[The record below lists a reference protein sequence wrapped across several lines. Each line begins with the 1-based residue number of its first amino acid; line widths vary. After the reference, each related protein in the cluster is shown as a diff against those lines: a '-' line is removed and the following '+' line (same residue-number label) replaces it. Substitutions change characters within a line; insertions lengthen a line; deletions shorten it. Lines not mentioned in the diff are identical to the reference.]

1 MRLAEGKKRCGGER
15 PCAWPTDEV
24 WIHRR
29 CVVPAGGGTCSVV
42 RRGCDP
48 DLHRIGTAWVVFVG
62 CVERSGTHQPT
73 TILFRSPIYP
83 FYPFTHFGVGRPSV
97 CPTDEV
103 WIHRRCFVRSG
114 GGTCSVVRRGCDPGL
129 LGGVRVVVTPGTQP
143 RPTRWVHVFV
153 GCVERRGTHQPTT
166 ILFRSPIYPFYPFTH
181 FGVGRPSVCPT
192 DEVWIHRRCFVRSGG
207 GTCNVVRRGCNP
219 DLHRIGTAWVVFV
232 GCVERSETHQPT
244 LGCVTARWGFFTVV
258 PMRFGL
264 RPARI
269 LRFFRLSPFAFR
281 LSPFAFS
288 IYPFTHLPIYP
299 FTR

>member
-62 CVERSGTHQPT
+62 CVERS
-73 TILFRSPIYP
+73 
-83 FYPFTHFGVGRPSV
+83 
-97 CPTDEV
+97 
-103 WIHRRCFVRSG
+103 
-114 GGTCSVVRRGCDPGL
+114 
-129 LGGVRVVVTPGTQP
+129 
-143 RPTRWVHVFV
+143 
-153 GCVERRGTHQPTT
+153 GTHQPTT